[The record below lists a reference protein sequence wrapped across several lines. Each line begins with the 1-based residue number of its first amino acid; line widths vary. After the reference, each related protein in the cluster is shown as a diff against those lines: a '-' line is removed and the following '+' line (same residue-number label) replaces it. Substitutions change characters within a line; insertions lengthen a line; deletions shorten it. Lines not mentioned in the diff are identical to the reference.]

1 MEGSSKNEKRLM
13 LFDMQEHPE
22 RYTDEQVKNLLA
34 DADVAEFLREMSIVR
49 MAQMKA
55 NPEEVDVDKAW
66 KDFSADKDVHGRK
79 AVVSRSV
86 FKVVAPIMGV
96 ALLSG
101 IAIAAIRSGVFR
113 SFSTD
118 VPNSECADSV
128 SGSIAG
134 AELND
139 DAPQVTEK
147 ADTADLKT
155 VVFDN
160 VEIEE
165 VLSQMA
171 DFYDVKVEF
180 EDPASRH
187 IRVFFNWDKAT
198 SLDRNIKI
206 LNAFDRIHITKADGI
221 LKVE

>member
-1 MEGSSKNEKRLM
+1 MSKNEKKLM

-22 RYTDEQVKNLLA
+22 RYTDEQVENLLA
-34 DADVAEFLREMSIVR
+34 DAEVAEFFREMSMVR

-55 NPEEVDVDKAW
+55 NPKDVDVDEAW
-66 KDFSADKDVHGRK
+66 EEFSAGRELPGKK
-79 AVVSRSV
+79 AALSRSV
-86 FKVVAPIMGV
+86 FKVAASIVGV

-113 SFSTD
+113 SLFAD
-118 VPNSECADSV
+118 VSNRESV
-128 SGSIAG
+128 ESVTEPLTVVESK
-134 AELND
+134 D
-139 DAPQVTEK
+139 DAPQIVEK
-147 ADTADLKT
+147 ADTTDLKT

-165 VLSQMA
+165 VLLQMA
-171 DFYDVKVEF
+171 DFYDITVEF

-187 IRVFFNWDKAT
+187 IRIFFNWDKAMP
-198 SLDRNIKI
+198 LDQNLKI

>member
-1 MEGSSKNEKRLM
+1 MSKNEKRLM

-22 RYTDEQVKNLLA
+22 RYTDEQVENLLA
-34 DADVAEFLREMSIVR
+34 DADVAEFLREMSMVR

-55 NPEEVDVDKAW
+55 NPKEVDVDKAW
-66 KDFSADKDVHGRK
+66 KEFSAGRELPGKK
-79 AVVSRSV
+79 AVLSRSV
-86 FKVVAPIMGV
+86 FKVAASIIGV

-113 SFSTD
+113 SLFADESNRESVECVTEPLTVAESKD
-118 VPNSECADSV
+118 DAPQTTECADS
-128 SGSIAG
+128 
-134 AELND
+134 
-139 DAPQVTEK
+139 T
-147 ADTADLKT
+147 DLKT

-160 VEIEE
+160 AEIEE

-171 DFYDVKVEF
+171 DFYDVTVAF

-187 IRVFFNWDKAT
+187 IRIFFNWDKT
-198 SLDRNIKI
+198 MSLEQNLKI
-206 LNAFDRIHITKADGI
+206 LNAFDRIHIIMADGV

>member
-1 MEGSSKNEKRLM
+1 M

-22 RYTDEQVKNLLA
+22 RYTDEQVENLLA
-34 DADVAEFLREMSIVR
+34 DADVAEFLRDMSMVR

-55 NPEEVDVDKAW
+55 NPEEVDVDEAW
-66 KDFSADKDVHGRK
+66 KEFSAGREELGK
-79 AVVSRSV
+79 KTVLSRSV
-86 FKVVAPIMGV
+86 FKVAACIVGV
-96 ALLSG
+96 VLLSG
-101 IAIAAIRSGVFR
+101 IAIAAIRSGVF
-113 SFSTD
+113 SSLSAD
-118 VPNSECADSV
+118 VSNSESAERVSV
-128 SGSIAG
+128 PVAG
-134 AELND
+134 AELEE
-139 DAPQVTEK
+139 DAPQIVEK
-147 ADTADLKT
+147 ADTTDLKT

-187 IRVFFNWDKAT
+187 IRVFFNWDKEM